1 MLLFKENLSINNE
14 NPTQNKKPPNKK
26 KAPID
31 IQFTKN
37 DPKIK
42 NVNILYLKKKKTKEN
57 NLFKCKKKIY
67 ICLLY

>member
-14 NPTQNKKPPNKK
+14 NPTQNKKPPNKN

-37 DPKIK
+37 DPKVK
-42 NVNILYLKKKKTKEN
+42 N
-57 NLFKCKKKIY
+57 
-67 ICLLY
+67 